1 MTKNNIDEEIIFLI
15 ELDNIFHN
23 FLTNSSR
30 YNDKS
35 NNNDYYSNSNKFKRS
50 IRRPPFKFVLCLI

>member
-1 MTKNNIDEEIIFLI
+1 MTKNNIDEEIIYLI

-23 FLTNSSR
+23 SLTNSSR

-35 NNNDYYSNSNKFKRS
+35 NNNSNNNYSNSNKFKR
-50 IRRPPFKFVLCLI
+50 FQ